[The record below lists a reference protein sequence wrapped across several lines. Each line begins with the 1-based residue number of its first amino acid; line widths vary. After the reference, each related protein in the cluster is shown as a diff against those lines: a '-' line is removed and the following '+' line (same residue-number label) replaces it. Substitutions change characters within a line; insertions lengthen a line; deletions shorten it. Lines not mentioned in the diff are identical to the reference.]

1 LPDNTSNSCGLE
13 FLVALER
20 FARESCHHLEV
31 GPQVEYDMDGLFF
44 TMINLKNSFLWLLAP
59 AAFAST
65 LTEPAPAPVIST
77 ACTVAGQ
84 PVDCMGE
91 TGAIYGT
98 ESVTASGAI
107 SVLGLNTANGLNIE
121 AEADATAG
129 AIGPGPT
136 ILTLGSSAIAAV
148 NLDFFAATDGPERQ
162 GFATFI
168 LHSDGD
174 HGANGGSVQSS
185 FISGLGSCQVVL
197 CTQSGSLVPFELG
210 VPFEI
215 GLSIAA
221 YGQKQ
226 DYQHVYDGGSSDAIV
241 RLQLFDA
248 NGTPVVI
255 VNAPGPSVPEP
266 GSWILAALGL
276 SGLLVFIRPFS
287 ITR

>member
-1 LPDNTSNSCGLE
+1 
-13 FLVALER
+13 
-20 FARESCHHLEV
+20 
-31 GPQVEYDMDGLFF
+31 
-44 TMINLKNSFLWLLAP
+44 MINLKTSFLWMLVP

-77 ACTVAGQ
+77 ACTVGGQ
-84 PVDCMGE
+84 PVDCMGMA
-91 TGAIYGT
+91 GAVYGT
-98 ESVTASGAI
+98 EKVDASGAI
-107 SVLGLNTANGLNIE
+107 SILGLNTSNGLNIDAN
-121 AEADATAG
+121 AEAAAG
-129 AIGPGPT
+129 TILPGPT

-148 NLDFFAATDGPERQ
+148 NLDFFAVTDGPERQ
-162 GFATFI
+162 GFATFVVY
-168 LHSDGD
+168 SDGD
-174 HGANGGSVQSS
+174 HGADGGSFESS
-185 FISGLGSCQVVL
+185 FISGLASCQVVL
-197 CTQSGSLVPFELG
+197 CHQSGSLVPFELG

-215 GLSIAA
+215 GLSVAA

-266 GSWILAALGL
+266 GAWILTALGL
-276 SGLLVFIRPFS
+276 SGMLALIRPFS